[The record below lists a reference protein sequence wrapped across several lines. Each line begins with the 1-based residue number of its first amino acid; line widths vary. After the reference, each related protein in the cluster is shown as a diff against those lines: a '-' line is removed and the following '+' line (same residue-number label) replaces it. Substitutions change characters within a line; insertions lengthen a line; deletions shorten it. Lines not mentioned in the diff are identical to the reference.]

1 MYAID
6 RLLKKIREK
15 NNPTVMGLDPRPDL
29 LPPVLR
35 PQEASAEAL
44 AQAYLKFNTALLEAC
59 SDIIPAVKFQVACYE
74 ALGLAGLEALLNSQ
88 RVAKDLGYFI
98 INDAKRSDIA
108 SSADFYARAW
118 LTDEAWIGDAL
129 TLNPYLGKD
138 SLEPFMKVA
147 REYKKMLFVLLRT
160 SNPGAHDFQDLELK
174 QGHKFYDAV
183 GDALATWGANDVHDS
198 GYSDLAAV
206 VGATWPSEGL
216 ELRKR
221 LPSVFFLVPG
231 YGAQGAG
238 ASEVVGTFDQNGEGA
253 LINSS
258 RGLMGAWK
266 SMDDPDGLLYEKA
279 TREAA
284 IAMANELR
292 TALSGNDKK
301 DDSEPSEGVQHEC

>member
-6 RLLKKIREK
+6 RLIKNIREK

-29 LPPVLR
+29 LPPFLR
-35 PQEASAEAL
+35 PEAVTHETL
-44 AQAYLKFNTALLEAC
+44 AGAYYKFNLALLEAC
-59 SDIIPAVKFQVACYE
+59 ADIIPAVKFQVACYE
-74 ALGLAGLEALLNSQ
+74 ALGLPGLAALLESQ
-88 RVAKDLGYFI
+88 RVARDLGYFI

-108 SSADFYARAW
+108 SSADFYAKAW

-129 TLNPYLGKD
+129 TLNPYLGSD
-138 SLEPFMKVA
+138 SLDPFLKVA
-147 REYKKMLFVLLRT
+147 REHKKMLFVLLRT
-160 SNPGAHDFQDLELK
+160 SNPGAQDFQDLEL
-174 QGHKFYDAV
+174 QNNQKFYETV
-183 GDALATWGANDVHDS
+183 GDSLSRWGEGDIHES
-198 GYSDLAAV
+198 GYSDLGAV

-238 ASEVVGTFDQNGEGA
+238 ASEVTGTFDHNGVGA

-266 SMDDPDGLLYEKA
+266 QGEDAEGLLFAQA

-284 IAMANELR
+284 LAMAEDLR
-292 TALSGNDKK
+292 SVLNDAK
-301 DDSEPSEGVQHEC
+301 DPDGAEASRENNHE